1 MAERLGF
8 IGLGAMGLPM
18 AKRLLGGGYPLL
30 AFYQN
35 PKALQALVDAGAEA
49 ATSIKDV
56 ADQVECILVSLPTPD
71 VVKAVALGEGGVA
84 EGSRVKTFIDLSTT
98 GPRMAQTIAT
108 GLAEHNIAQMDSPVS
123 GGVGG
128 AEKGTLAVMV
138 AGPEALWDRY
148 KPALEFIG
156 KPFFVGETPGHGQMI
171 KLLNNYLSATAMVA
185 TAEAFV
191 VGAKAGLDPDVM
203 VEVICAGSG
212 MNTAVRDKFQ
222 KSILTRNFD
231 YGFRT
236 ELMHKDVKLCMEEA
250 EALGVPM
257 WVGQPV
263 KQWWAYSLARG
274 GNQEDFTHM
283 VRYMEEQAG
292 GVEIRSRRNAP
303 KES

>member
-1 MAERLGF
+1 MTERLGF

-30 AFYQN
+30 AFDQN
-35 PKALQALVDAGAEA
+35 PAALQALVDAGAEA

-56 ADQVECILVSLPTPD
+56 ADQVECVLVSLPTPD
-71 VVKAVALGEGGVA
+71 VVKTVALGEGGVCT
-84 EGSRVKTFIDLSTT
+84 GSRVKTFIDLSTT
-98 GPRMAQTIAT
+98 GPRMAESIAT
-108 GLAEHNIAQMDSPVS
+108 GLAEHGITQMDSPVS

-148 KPALEFIG
+148 QPALAYIG

-212 MNTAVRDKFQ
+212 MNTAVRDKFP

-263 KQWWAYSLARG
+263 KQWWSYSLARG

-303 KES
+303 KG

>member
-1 MAERLGF
+1 MTERLGF
-8 IGLGAMGLPM
+8 IGLGAMGAPM

-30 AFYQN
+30 VFDSN
-35 PKALQALVDAGAEA
+35 PKAVEALVAAGAEA
-49 ATSIKDV
+49 AASIKDV
-56 ADQVECILVSLPTPD
+56 ADQVECVLVSLPTPD
-71 VVKAVALGEGGVA
+71 VVRAVALGEGGVC

-98 GPRMAQTIAT
+98 GPRMAQTIAE
-108 GLAEHNIAQMDSPVS
+108 GLSEHGIAQVDSPVS

-138 AGPEALWDRY
+138 AGPEALWERY

-156 KPFFVGETPGHGQMI
+156 KPFFVGETAGHGQMM

-185 TAEAFV
+185 SAEAFV

-203 VEVICAGSG
+203 VDVICAGSG
-212 MNTAVRDKFQ
+212 MNTAVRDKFP
-222 KSILTRNFD
+222 KSVLTRTFD

-236 ELMHKDVKLCMEEA
+236 ELMHKDVKLAIEEA

-263 KQWWAYSLARG
+263 KQWWSYALNRG
-274 GNQEDFTHM
+274 GTGEDFTHI

-292 GVEIRSRRNAP
+292 GTEVRSRRNAP
-303 KES
+303 KE